1 MTAYDGE
8 DIKIARVNT
17 TSLENNLSIM
27 EMHYLI
33 SEKDKPVK
41 YFVDSHELGLFEID
55 KFLEIMSKSGFKAE
69 FLKDGLMTDRG
80 LYIGIKS

>member
-1 MTAYDGE
+1 MTTYEGE

-17 TSLENNLSIM
+17 TSIEKDISIM

-33 SEKDKPVK
+33 AEKDKEVR

-55 KFLEIMSKSGFKAE
+55 KFLEIMNKSGFEAE
-69 FLKDGLMTDRG
+69 FLMNGLMKDRG